1 MKKIIGIFC
10 ILGVFVL
17 VLGCHQKESKQLK
30 DRGELLEQVNLDK
43 ERNNKQEDES
53 NQVKELI
60 WVTDQEI
67 NWTKEKEKQLLQF
80 LQAKGWSMVQKVTFV
95 SIEDNSIVDEL
106 KKWNDL
112 VEKQECTESV
122 AFVSVHDE
130 TLALDLKKK
139 DLCFDFYN
147 MSILEMYPPGNL
159 KEFVPCSQAREVLG
173 DYIAYSTMKQTSDV
187 RQIDIPLVF
196 YYYEEIATILME

>member
-1 MKKIIGIFC
+1 MMKKIIGIFC
-10 ILGVFVL
+10 VLGVCVL
-17 VLGCHQKESKQLK
+17 IQGCHQKESKQLNK
-30 DRGELLEQVNLDK
+30 ESKQLNDEQEN
-43 ERNNKQEDES
+43 ES
-53 NQVKELI
+53 SQVEELI

-67 NWTKEKEKQLLQF
+67 NWTEEKEKQLLQF
-80 LQAKGWSMVQKVTFV
+80 LQAKGWSMAQKVTFV
-95 SIEDNSIVDEL
+95 SIEEDFIADEL

-112 VEKQECTESV
+112 VEKKECNESV

-130 TLALDLKKK
+130 TLALDLKEK

-173 DYIAYSTMKQTSDV
+173 DYVAYSTMKQTSDV

-196 YYYEEIATILME
+196 YYYEEITNILIE

>member
-1 MKKIIGIFC
+1 M
-10 ILGVFVL
+10 L
-17 VLGCHQKESKQLK
+17 VLGCHQKEIKQLE
-30 DRGELLEQVNLDK
+30 DRKELLEQVNPDK

-67 NWTKEKEKQLLQF
+67 NWTEEKEKQLLLF
-80 LQAKGWSMVQKVTFV
+80 LRAKGWSMVQKVTFV

-122 AFVSVHDE
+122 AFVSVHNE

-159 KEFVPCSQAREVLG
+159 KEFVPCSQAREVFG